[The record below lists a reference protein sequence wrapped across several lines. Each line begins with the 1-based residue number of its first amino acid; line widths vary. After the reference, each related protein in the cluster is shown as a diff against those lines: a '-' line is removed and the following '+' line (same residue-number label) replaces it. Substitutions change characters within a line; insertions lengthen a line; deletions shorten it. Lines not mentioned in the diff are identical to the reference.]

1 MEEVKAELM
10 AETAEAV
17 EAVEMDKAEIKQ
29 IAEALFFVACDPLPV
44 PKVAEIA
51 GCSEAAA
58 EAAIRELAD
67 ELADGHGVVLRE
79 LGGGW
84 QFFTAAA
91 LSPYIEQLY
100 RPKAQQLSK
109 AALETLAI
117 IAYKQPISR
126 AEIADIRQ
134 VEVDGVVNGLLEKRL
149 IEEVGRRSG
158 TGRAILYGT
167 SNSFLEF
174 FGLRS
179 LADLPPLKELAEQA
193 PDEADAE

>member
-1 MEEVKAELM
+1 
-10 AETAEAV
+10 
-17 EAVEMDKAEIKQ
+17 MDKTEIKQ
-29 IAEALFFVACDPLPV
+29 IAEALFFVACDPLPAAR
-44 PKVAEIA
+44 VAEIA